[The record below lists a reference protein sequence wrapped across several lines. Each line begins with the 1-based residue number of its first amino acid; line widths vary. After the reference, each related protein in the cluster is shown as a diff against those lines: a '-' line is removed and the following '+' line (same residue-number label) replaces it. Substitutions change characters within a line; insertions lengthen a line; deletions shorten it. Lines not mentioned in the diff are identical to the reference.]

1 MDGVLV
7 EIAGPV
13 LRGGKSQLFY
23 LNDGKSAYLDT
34 PDNPKLWSNLW
45 RLKTGMYRYLYV
57 I

>member
-1 MDGVLV
+1 MLVLTTVQDIRAIQRLDGVLV

-34 PDNPKLWSNLW
+34 PDNPKL
-45 RLKTGMYRYLYV
+45 
-57 I
+57 